1 MTPFFNL
8 CPPAKTKTVPIHC
21 LVTKLFPKKITEAK
35 TVKNFLIKS
44 IYLCF
49 FNLSLFIMT

>member
-8 CPPAKTKTVPIHC
+8 FPPAKTRTVPIHC

-49 FNLSLFIMT
+49 FNQSLFIMT

>member
-1 MTPFFNL
+1 MITITLIFNW

-35 TVKNFLIKS
+35 TVKNFLLIS
-44 IYLCF
+44 IDL
-49 FNLSLFIMT
+49 